1 MARIIVT
8 GSTGFLGQAL
18 VPALEKEGHSVV
30 KIDRR
35 PDKSGDTVVADVRE
49 LDSMMEYIKDADAVF
64 HLASLIEAGESV
76 KEPQK
81 FIDWNI
87 SGTLNV
93 LEAMRENGIRH
104 FLFSS
109 SAAIYGDPAKI
120 PIQEDDRT
128 LPVNP
133 YGMTKLAMEG
143 LLSSYV
149 KAHGFTG
156 TALRYFNLYGPK
168 EHHEPETHG
177 IPRFIDQML
186 HGESVTQFGDGQ
198 HLRDYI
204 YIDDVVSAHIT
215 ALKNSFDNYGKYHY
229 FNISTGQ
236 GATVREVIDKLGA
249 LLGIMP
255 IVNELPERPGDP
267 RQLLADPTKA
277 NTVLG
282 WSAQVSL
289 DEGLAK
295 TVAYFT
301 SLHEDAPKPIASI

>member
-35 PDKSGDTVVADVRE
+35 PDTSGTTVVADVRD
-49 LDSMMEYIKDADAVF
+49 LDSMMENIKDTDAVF

-76 KEPQK
+76 KEPQR
-81 FIDWNI
+81 FLDWNV

-93 LEAMRENGIRH
+93 LEAMRENGVKHLI
-104 FLFSS
+104 FSS
-109 SAAIYGDPAKI
+109 SAAIYGDPIKV

-128 LPVNP
+128 LPVSP
-133 YGMTKLAMEG
+133 YGTTKLAMEG

-149 KAHGFTG
+149 KSHGFTG

-186 HGESVTQFGDGQ
+186 KGESVTQYGDGG

-204 YIDDVVSAHIT
+204 YIDDVVSAHLT
-215 ALKNSFDNYGKYHY
+215 ALKNSFENFGKYHY
-229 FNISTGQ
+229 FNISTGV
-236 GATVREVIDKLGA
+236 GITVREVIDKIGD
-249 LLGIMP
+249 LLEVMP
-255 IVNELPERPGDP
+255 IITELPERAGDP
-267 RQLLADPTKA
+267 RQLIADPTKA

-282 WSAQVSL
+282 WKAQVSFE
-289 DEGLAK
+289 EGLK
-295 TVAYFT
+295 NTVAYFK
-301 SLHEDAPKPIASI
+301 SLHEDSMQPTARL

>member
-8 GSTGFLGQAL
+8 GSSGFLGQAL
-18 VPALEKEGHSVV
+18 VPALEQAGHTVIKV
-30 KIDRR
+30 DRR
-35 PDKSGDTVVADVRE
+35 PDKSGDTIVADVRE
-49 LDSMMEYIKDADAVF
+49 LDSMLDIITDADAVF

-93 LEAMRENGIRH
+93 LEAMRSNNVKH

-109 SAAIYGDPAKI
+109 SAAIYGDPIKI

-128 LPVNP
+128 MPVNP
-133 YGMTKLAMEG
+133 YGMTKLAMEA

-186 HGESVTQFGDGQ
+186 HNQEITQYGDGQ
-198 HLRDYI
+198 HLRDFI
-204 YIDDVVSAHIT
+204 YIDDVVSAHLS
-215 ALKNSFDNYGKYHY
+215 ALQYSFDNYGKYHY
-229 FNISTGQ
+229 FNISTGR
-236 GATVREVIDKLGA
+236 GATVREIIDQLGKL
-249 LLGIMP
+249 LQITP
-255 IVNELPERPGDP
+255 KVTELPERPGDP

-277 NTVLG
+277 NTLLG
-282 WSAQVSL
+282 WQAQVTL
-289 DEGLAK
+289 ETGLK
-295 TVAYFT
+295 NTVEYFKKLAAD
-301 SLHEDAPKPIASI
+301 SPKPIASI

>member
-1 MARIIVT
+1 MAKIIVT
-8 GSTGFLGQAL
+8 GSSGFLGQAL
-18 VPALEKEGHSVV
+18 TPALEADGHTVV

-49 LDSMMEYIKDADAVF
+49 LDSMLELVREADAVF

-81 FIDWNI
+81 FIDWNV

-93 LEAMRENGIRH
+93 LEAMRENGVKH

-109 SAAIYGDPAKI
+109 SAAIYGDPIKI

-128 LPVNP
+128 IPVSP

-186 HGESVTQFGDGQ
+186 TGQEITQFGDGQ

-204 YIDDVVSAHIT
+204 YIDDVVAAHKH
-215 ALKNSFDNYGKYHY
+215 ALQYSFDNYGKYHY
-229 FNISTGQ
+229 FNISTGK
-236 GATVREVIDKLGA
+236 GATVREVIDKLGN
-249 LLGIMP
+249 LLEVTPSIKEM
-255 IVNELPERPGDP
+255 PERAGDP

-282 WSAQVSL
+282 WHAKVDL
-289 DEGLAK
+289 DEGLK
-295 TVAYFT
+295 HTVEYFKNLKAG
-301 SLHEDAPKPIASI
+301 SLRQIASI